1 MEPPRIDGD
10 GAIRLELFVRSLAPS
25 AVRPA
30 QESVVRRLQ
39 RLEGA
44 PRVATVDVHVS
55 GDRVCRGA
63 ATARTRPGRFL
74 LDRLDAFAAW
84 EDRTDRSIGGT
95 FEHVADARGID
106 GADCSGVRFPAMVL
120 AEYVGGDLR
129 FVAPS
134 ASGGETTSVPDRVEH
149 LERQCGT
156 AIGDAPGREPQRG

>member
-1 MEPPRIDGD
+1 MEPPRVDGD

-30 QESVVRRLQ
+30 QESVVYRLQ
-39 RLEGA
+39 RLEEA
-44 PRVATVDVHVS
+44 PRVATVDVHVA

-74 LDRLDAFAAW
+74 LDRVDAFEAW
-84 EDRTDRSIGGT
+84 ADRTDRSIDET

-106 GADCSGVRFPAMVL
+106 GADCSGIRFPAMVL

-129 FVAPS
+129 FVAPA